1 MTDRMQCRFF
11 VLRYAPDA
19 VKNEFNAIQ
28 PSEFQACLAASA
40 VSEADELARL
50 YLERP
55 KRRQQAREPGARVA
69 IVARMR
75 SEFEAAGVWPVML
88 KNIALSKYTRSGDPL
103 KIDCGY
109 SPNGTVKLFHAV
121 TLSSDVNAAK
131 VLAFSFPQLA
141 EGIRKTEGKQA
152 LLTAIVEDDLPV
164 DDETVNFARE
174 TLEQNTIRIA
184 NRIKNPGLLAGADLA
199 TLCCS
204 KGLEA
209 FSFKDSRSHTVDY
222 RRDRLMGDTLH
233 QVDGNCCFCGII
245 HAKRNAHAL
254 NSGLTHQAAD
264 VRFFNSYCS
273 INFLLSSRRNDR
285 TGRFVKYQTS
295 ANTVNR
301 RRHPWYGAA

>member
-1 MTDRMQCRFF
+1 
-11 VLRYAPDA
+11 VLCLDPEADIEMLQALENDLRDQLREM
-19 VKNEFNAIQ
+19 NGDHDLILRRIQDSFSNAIQ
-28 PSEFQACLAASA
+28 PSEFQACLATSP
-40 VSEADELARL
+40 VTEADELARL

-152 LLTAIVEDDLPV
+152 LLTAIVEDDLPT

-174 TLEQNTIRIA
+174 TLEQNAIRIA
-184 NRIKNPGLLAGADLA
+184 PVSTMAAIAREAARELRIG
-199 TLCCS
+199 
-204 KGLEA
+204 
-209 FSFKDSRSHTVDY
+209 
-222 RRDRLMGDTLH
+222 
-233 QVDGNCCFCGII
+233 
-245 HAKRNAHAL
+245 
-254 NSGLTHQAAD
+254 
-264 VRFFNSYCS
+264 
-273 INFLLSSRRNDR
+273 
-285 TGRFVKYQTS
+285 
-295 ANTVNR
+295 
-301 RRHPWYGAA
+301 

>member
-19 VKNEFNAIQ
+19 VKNEFINVGLVLLPPAGGAQVRFTRDWSRVLCLDPEADVEMLQALENDLRDQLREMNGDHDLILRRIQDSFSNAIQ

-131 VLAFSFPQLA
+131 VMAFSFPQLA
-141 EGIRKTEGKQA
+141 EGIRKAEGKQA

-174 TLEQNTIRIA
+174 TLEQNAIRIA
-184 NRIKNPGLLAGADLA
+184 PVNTMAAIAREAARELRIG
-199 TLCCS
+199 
-204 KGLEA
+204 
-209 FSFKDSRSHTVDY
+209 
-222 RRDRLMGDTLH
+222 
-233 QVDGNCCFCGII
+233 
-245 HAKRNAHAL
+245 
-254 NSGLTHQAAD
+254 
-264 VRFFNSYCS
+264 
-273 INFLLSSRRNDR
+273 
-285 TGRFVKYQTS
+285 
-295 ANTVNR
+295 
-301 RRHPWYGAA
+301 